1 MISAPIAIGVGISIS
16 EFKKEGFHHKKITF
30 KPGNLPGFFMNSVD
44 EVVDLLRQK
53 SNPAYLAGMKR
64 FGIDSGKALGIPLP
78 ELRKIA
84 KGIKKDHELALA
96 LWNTSLHEAR
106 ILASLVDDPARVTEE
121 QFDSWAADFY
131 SWDLCDQVCGN
142 LFDRTPFA
150 IEKAIAYSARKEE
163 FVKRAGF
170 VLMAEYAVHHKKAG
184 DEIFINFLQIIE
196 REACDGRNFVKKAIN
211 WALRQI
217 GKRNAALCV
226 HAIESANRI
235 LVKECK
241 AAKWIASD
249 ALNELLRKASR
260 TIN

>member
-1 MISAPIAIGVGISIS
+1 M
-16 EFKKEGFHHKKITF
+16 T
-30 KPGNLPGFFMNSVD
+30 SVD
-44 EVVDLLRQK
+44 GIIDLLKQK

-64 FGIDSGKALGIPLP
+64 YGIDASKALGIPLP

-84 KGIKKDHELALA
+84 KGIKKDHTLALA
-96 LWNTSLHEAR
+96 LWETSLHEAR
-106 ILASLVDDPARVTEE
+106 ILASLIDDPALVTRE
-121 QFDSWAADFY
+121 QFDIWVKDFY

-150 IEKAIAYSARKEE
+150 IEKAIAYSEREEE

-170 VLMAEYAVHHKKAG
+170 VLMAEYAVHQKKAD
-184 DEIFINFLQIIE
+184 DEIFVDFLQIIE

-217 GKRNAALCV
+217 GKRNEVLRV
-226 HAIESANRI
+226 SAIESANRI
-235 LVKECK
+235 SSKECR

-249 ALNELLRKASR
+249 ALNEFERKAAR

>member
-1 MISAPIAIGVGISIS
+1 MATVEEI
-16 EFKKEGFHHKKITF
+16 
-30 KPGNLPGFFMNSVD
+30 
-44 EVVDLLRQK
+44 VDLLRQK

-64 FGIDSGKALGIPLP
+64 FGIDSSKALGIPLP
-78 ELRKIA
+78 ELRKIS
-84 KGIKKDHELALA
+84 KGIKKDHALA
-96 LWNTSLHEAR
+96 LTLWQTSLHEAR
-106 ILASLVDDPARVTEE
+106 ILASLVDIPADVTED
-121 QFDSWAADFY
+121 QFDAWTADFY

-150 IEKAIAYSARKEE
+150 IEKAIAYSARNEE

-184 DEIFINFLQIIE
+184 DEIFVDFLQIIE

-217 GKRNAALCV
+217 GKRNAVLRD
-226 HAIESANRI
+226 HAIQSANRI
-235 LVKECK
+235 LAKECK
-241 AAKWIASD
+241 AAKWVATD
-249 ALNELLRKASR
+249 ALNELVRKSAQ

>member
-1 MISAPIAIGVGISIS
+1 
-16 EFKKEGFHHKKITF
+16 
-30 KPGNLPGFFMNSVD
+30 MNSVD

-53 SNPAYLAGMKR
+53 SNPKYLAGMKR

-84 KGIKKDHELALA
+84 KGIKKDHALA
-96 LWNTSLHEAR
+96 SGLWETKLHEAR
-106 ILASLVDDPARVTEE
+106 ILASLIDDPAEVTEA
-121 QFDSWAADFY
+121 QFDKWTADFY

-150 IEKAIAYSARKEE
+150 IEKAIAYSHREEE

-170 VLMAEYAVHHKKAG
+170 VLMAEYAVHNKKAEN
-184 DEIFINFLQIIE
+184 EIFVNFLQIIE
-196 REACDGRNFVKKAIN
+196 LEACDGRNFVKKAVN

-217 GKRNAALCV
+217 GKRNTTLRV

-235 LVKECK
+235 LARECK

-249 ALNELLRKASR
+249 ALNELSRKPSR